1 MDEEHVFRH
10 VLFLYDEDTF
20 KFKYIG
26 NVMLQLDI
34 AQQIC
39 ARESFFTIFFLK
51 AANKA
56 VVVAR

>member
-1 MDEEHVFRH
+1 MVEEHVLRC

-34 AQQIC
+34 VQQIC
-39 ARESFFTIFFLK
+39 TRESFFTIFLF
-51 AANKA
+51 
-56 VVVAR
+56 

>member
-34 AQQIC
+34 VQQIC
-39 ARESFFTIFFLK
+39 TREYFLPSFFK

-56 VVVAR
+56 VMMD

>member
-10 VLFLYDEDTF
+10 VLFLYNEDTF

-39 ARESFFTIFFLK
+39 TRESFFTIFF
-51 AANKA
+51 
-56 VVVAR
+56 

>member
-34 AQQIC
+34 VQQNC
-39 ARESFFTIFFLK
+39 TRESFLPSFL
-51 AANKA
+51 
-56 VVVAR
+56 